1 MTHAGISE
9 RAPLSV
15 RAFEPDDVGPV
26 VQLLRGALGDWP
38 VVEGVDA
45 VWGSEQFFDWKHRRS
60 PFGASTVIVALA
72 EGRIVGVRAF
82 MPWRLTAGDREID
95 AFRSADA
102 ATRPEL
108 QRLGVFAQIR
118 TVAGELLPP
127 GAQLSFGTPN
137 LKSYGATMKLGG
149 REVVEVI
156 RPWVRVAVS
165 RAAAAKASR
174 RAAPPPVEAPNAAQE
189 LAHDRQITELLE
201 EIRAGEARLTTA
213 RSVPYLRWRY
223 GEAPIVYHALTEE
236 AGGALRGL
244 ALFRMRTARG
254 MPQAVI
260 EELLVR
266 PGDRRTAGRL
276 LRSVGAATQAP
287 LLCCRFPS
295 PSPQR
300 MAAATAGFLP
310 RRDGLPL
317 VVKRLT
323 DEAPEIA
330 GPQRWALTL
339 GDVEIF

>member
-9 RAPLSV
+9 QVPLSV
-15 RAFEPDDVGPV
+15 RALEPGDVSSV
-26 VQLLRGALGDWP
+26 VRLLRGALGDWP
-38 VVEGVDA
+38 VVEGVEAAWDA
-45 VWGSEQFFDWKHRRS
+45 EEFFDWKHRRS
-60 PFGASTVIVALA
+60 PFGASHVIVAIA
-72 EGRIVGVRAF
+72 DGHIVGVRAF
-82 MPWRLTAGDREID
+82 MPWRLTAGGGDID
-95 AFRSADA
+95 ALRSADA

-108 QRLGVFAQIR
+108 QRSGVFAQIR
-118 TVAGELLPP
+118 TVADEILPP
-127 GAQLSFGTPN
+127 GAQLGFGTPN
-137 LKSYGATMKLGG
+137 RKSYGATMKLGG

-165 RAAAAKASR
+165 RAAVAKASR
-174 RAAPPPVEAPNAAQE
+174 RGAPPPVEAPRAAQK
-189 LAHDRQITELLE
+189 LTHDGPVAELLD
-201 EIRAGEARLTTA
+201 EIRADEGRLTTA
-213 RSVPYLRWRY
+213 RSVAYLRWRY
-223 GEAPIVYHALTEE
+223 GEAPIVYHALGDE

-266 PGDRRTAGRL
+266 PGDRRTAIRL
-276 LRSVGAATQAP
+276 LRSVGAATHAP

-295 PSPQR
+295 PSAQR
-300 MAAATAGFLP
+300 IAAATAGFLP

-323 DEAPEIA
+323 EDAPEIA